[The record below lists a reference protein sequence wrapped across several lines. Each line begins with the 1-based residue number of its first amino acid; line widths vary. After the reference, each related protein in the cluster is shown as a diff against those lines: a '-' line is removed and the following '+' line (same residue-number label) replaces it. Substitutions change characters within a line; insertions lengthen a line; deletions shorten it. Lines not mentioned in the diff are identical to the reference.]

1 MPARTEVMKLIK
13 SDASYLVSFAHKLL
27 YLFNYIVVR
36 SISCKSSK
44 IITASPISGNSLSFR
59 DRPK

>member
-44 IITASPISGNSLSFR
+44 IITASPISGNSL
-59 DRPK
+59 